1 MADKIISL
9 KINVKLIDKAR
20 LFTSAKT
27 GAVYLDATILWNDEQ
42 DQYNNNGPIVQQVS
56 KEEREKGIKGAI
68 LGNAKLISAAP
79 AASKQPTETIQVEIA
94 DLEVK
99 DDLPF

>member
-20 LFTSAKT
+20 LFTSTKT

-68 LGNAKLISAAP
+68 LGNAKLIGVAQAAAP
-79 AASKQPTETIQVEIA
+79 VQQA
-94 DLEVK
+94 K
-99 DDLPF
+99 DHIGPVDSLPF